1 MLQVFVVFFATFS
14 MATLALI
21 HSGVPERLKAKPL
34 YAMAVVIG
42 LILSPLVAY
51 FAWGPVGPLT
61 NRGTHDFDG
70 IFPLYIF
77 SGTWVLV
84 LAWRLKPRLGS
95 FAPHGTGTAPRN
107 HNMGIVAAGVLLILF
122 ALPFVVL
129 GSTFIIPETGVF
141 GISFT
146 STGWG
151 VILINLIVSYFGGA
165 VAGAIIAYRRRQPVW
180 ALLGPLAGSVICG
193 TLYDV
198 GTPLEVLVVSL
209 FGPVVAL
216 GTAGLVRRI
225 GIDDQKVIPL
235 ALGPG
240 IVGAIVTGFIAW
252 GTPTGGYPGL
262 EGAYALQHAEITPWW
277 QLAGVVVTMLIAALP
292 CFLMCLFF
300 ERVGGGLRVTEEQ
313 ELAGMDDT
321 YWGIPNYDDE
331 ALEHTAGE
339 PVTGV
344 LSETRVPV
352 ER

>member
-1 MLQVFVVFFATFS
+1 MTSARRS
-14 MATLALI
+14 R
-21 HSGVPERLKAKPL
+21 SSS
-34 YAMAVVIG
+34 
-42 LILSPLVAY
+42 SPCSA
-51 FAWGPVGPLT
+51 
-61 NRGTHDFDG
+61 R
-70 IFPLYIF
+70 
-77 SGTWVLV
+77 SS
-84 LAWRLKPRLGS
+84 RS
-95 FAPHGTGTAPRN
+95 
-107 HNMGIVAAGVLLILF
+107 
-122 ALPFVVL
+122 
-129 GSTFIIPETGVF
+129 
-141 GISFT
+141 
-146 STGWG
+146 
-151 VILINLIVSYFGGA
+151 
-165 VAGAIIAYRRRQPVW
+165 
-180 ALLGPLAGSVICG
+180 
-193 TLYDV
+193 
-198 GTPLEVLVVSL
+198 
-209 FGPVVAL
+209 
-216 GTAGLVRRI
+216 GTAGLVRRA

-262 EGAYALQHAEITPWW
+262 EGAFALQHAEITPWW

-331 ALEHTAGE
+331 ALEHTTGA